1 MAYSLIVE
9 APDPR
14 DLEYV
19 LEEKNLKGEKSLFIQ
34 GPYMMAGE
42 QNRNKRVYSE
52 KEMYS
57 EVARYSDEF
66 IATKRAL
73 GELNHPTT
81 AEVDL
86 GRACHMV
93 TELKMD
99 GNVVFGK
106 SKVLTNTPCG
116 KIVEG
121 LIQDGVQVGVSS
133 RALGKLT
140 PMEGKSDVNVVE
152 EMKLIA
158 IDCVADPS
166 FPKAFVNGIL
176 ESKQFICSE
185 NGTFEEVYDNFEKG
199 ISTLPNKEV
208 EAYLKEQVLTF
219 LALIKQR

>member
-9 APDPR
+9 APDPK

-19 LEEKNLKGEKSLFIQ
+19 LEEKNLKGEKSLSIQ

-42 QNRNKRVYSE
+42 QNRNRRVYSE

-66 IATKRAL
+66 ISTKRAL

-86 GRACHMV
+86 GRACHMI

-185 NGTFEEVYDNFEKG
+185 NGSFEEVYENFEKG

-208 EAYLKEQVLTF
+208 EAYLKEQVLSF
-219 LALIKQR
+219 LDVIKQR

>member
-1 MAYSLIVE
+1 MI
-9 APDPR
+9 
-14 DLEYV
+14 
-19 LEEKNLKGEKSLFIQ
+19 
-34 GPYMMAGE
+34 
-42 QNRNKRVYSE
+42 
-52 KEMYS
+52 
-57 EVARYSDEF
+57 
-66 IATKRAL
+66 
-73 GELNHPTT
+73 
-81 AEVDL
+81 
-86 GRACHMV
+86 

-185 NGTFEEVYDNFEKG
+185 NGSFEEVYENFEKG

-208 EAYLKEQVLTF
+208 EAYLKEQVLSF
-219 LALIKQR
+219 LDVIKQR

>member
-1 MAYSLIVE
+1 MAYNLIVE
-9 APDPR
+9 APDPKE
-14 DLEYV
+14 LEYV
-19 LEEKNLKGEKSLFIQ
+19 LEEKNLQGGKSLYIQ
-34 GPYMMAGE
+34 GPYMMAEGE
-42 QNRNKRVYSE
+42 NRNHRIYSAD
-52 KEMYS
+52 EMLS
-57 EVARYSDEF
+57 EVKRYNEEF
-66 IATKRAL
+66 VSTKRAL

-99 GNVVFGK
+99 GDIVYGK

-140 PMEGKSDVNVVE
+140 PCEGKSDVNRVS

-176 ESKQFICSE
+176 ESKQFIMQE
-185 NGTFEEVYDNFEKG
+185 NGTFEEVYENFEKG
-199 ISTLPNKEV
+199 IASLPKREV

-219 LALIKQR
+219 INAIKQR